1 MTTSMGEADASA
13 TPSPAADRLAGNA
26 RSALDRIADAMPGGE
41 HRSGQVEMAESVARS
56 IVDRRHL
63 VVQAGTGT
71 GKSFAYL
78 VPVILSG
85 RRTII
90 ATATK
95 TLQDQL
101 AEKDLPFLAEQL
113 DHPFSFAVL
122 KGRSNY
128 ICLQRVREL
137 DDENEQQAL
146 ELGAKSVAEEIAA
159 LARWSTHTETGD
171 RAELQIEPSTRAWS
185 AVSVGPRECP
195 GAGKCPKGDDCFT
208 EKARRRAADADIVVV
223 NTHLY
228 GMHLATDGAVLPEH
242 EVVVIDE
249 AHQLEDTVSST
260 SGVEIT
266 AGRFTALARNVN
278 TIIADPELVAG
289 IDELARLWRDSL
301 TDELGQRIRTELQGE
316 PARVL
321 DLARSRLERAMTAL
335 RAIPDDSSVDT
346 LAKKQRAMQA
356 TTSLIDD
363 SDAVRRVGAG
373 QVAWVEGTQ
382 EFPVLRLAPIDVG
395 ALLDATMWSRAT
407 VVLTSATLAQSI
419 AEQTGAPEGSYERV
433 DVDSPFDYAATSI
446 LYCAASLPPPNET
459 SYEAAMHDELSAL
472 IEAAGGRTLALF
484 TSYRALGTA
493 VEALRERLDVEILAQ
508 DDLPKARLI
517 ERFTDEP
524 GTCLFA
530 TMGFWQGVDVPGAT
544 LSLVTIDKLP
554 FPRPDDPLLQARRE
568 LARADGFRLVDLPRA
583 TTLLAQGAGRLIRST
598 TDRGV
603 VAVFDSRMATKNYR
617 WAFVNALPPMK
628 RSKDRSEV
636 EAFLRA
642 IASESESVE

>member
-1 MTTSMGEADASA
+1 MTTSMGDADAPA
-13 TPSPAADRLAGNA
+13 TSRAADRLAGRTRDALDDIA
-26 RSALDRIADAMPGGE
+26 RSMPGGE
-41 HRSGQVEMAESVARS
+41 QRDGQLEMAEAVARS
-56 IVDRRHL
+56 IVEQRHL
-63 VVQAGTGT
+63 IVQAGTGT

-85 RRTII
+85 RRTVI

-101 AEKDLPFLAEQL
+101 AGKDLPFLADAL
-113 DHPFSFAVL
+113 DHPFTFAVL

-137 DDENEQQAL
+137 DDESEQQAL

-159 LARWSTHTETGD
+159 LARWSSVTDTGD
-171 RAELQIEPSTRAWS
+171 RAELQIEPSSRAWS

-195 GAGKCPKGDDCFT
+195 GAAKCPRGDECFT
-208 EKARRRAADADIVVV
+208 ERARRRAAESDVIVV

-266 AGRFTALARNVN
+266 SGRFTALARTVN
-278 TIIADPELVAG
+278 TIIADTELVADL
-289 IDELARLWRDSL
+289 DELARLWRDALS
-301 TDELGQRIRTELQGE
+301 DEIGQRIRSELAGE
-316 PARVL
+316 PLRVL
-321 DLARSRLERAMTAL
+321 DLARARMERAMTAL
-335 RAIPDDSSVDT
+335 RAIPDDAPIDT

-363 SDAVRRVGAG
+363 GDAVRRVGTG
-373 QVAWVEGTQ
+373 QVAWIEGSS

-395 ALLDATMWSRAT
+395 AMLDETMWSRAT
-407 VVLTSATLAQSI
+407 VVLTSATLSPTI
-419 AEQTGAPEGSYERV
+419 DEQTGAPDDGFVRL
-433 DVDSPFDYAATSI
+433 DVESPFDYEQSSI
-446 LYCAASLPPPNET
+446 LYCAADLPPPSDTAFE
-459 SYEAAMHDELSAL
+459 SLMHEELAAL

-484 TSYRALGTA
+484 TSHRALALA
-493 VEALRERLDVEILAQ
+493 VDALRARLDLEILAQ

-517 ERFTDEP
+517 ERFTDDP
-524 GTCLFA
+524 RTCLFA

-583 TTLLAQGAGRLIRST
+583 TTLLAQGAGRLIRT
-598 TDRGV
+598 TSDRGV

-617 WAFVNALPPMK
+617 WAFVNALPPM
-628 RSKDRSEV
+628 RRTRDRSEV
-636 EAFLRA
+636 EAFLRSLR
-642 IASESESVE
+642 SEAETIE